1 MMCPPLLPSF
11 PCLHLWIWATP
22 PHPGFPTVFVYS
34 LCRILYK
41 HLQQGIPT
49 FFFQCPPKFKNI
61 KVVSPLEQR
70 FSTWGTRTPKGTR
83 GGHRGYLK
91 SPQGVLEEPTGGTWR
106 ANRYTQ
112 NLKTCWNE
120 AYLGRLFYLGVR
132 EVDSILIWGYAEG
145 YNFDLGVHKYQKVED
160 PCLRV
165 NQIKTHCVF
174 GHRGPKPDKLASLL
188 PASRVP
194 LGGKSSWLGTPD
206 LQPSLD
212 APIY

>member
-1 MMCPPLLPSF
+1 M
-11 PCLHLWIWATP
+11 
-22 PHPGFPTVFVYS
+22 
-34 LCRILYK
+34 R
-41 HLQQGIPT
+41 
-49 FFFQCPPKFKNI
+49 
-61 KVVSPLEQR
+61 
-70 FSTWGTRTPKGTR
+70 
-83 GGHRGYLK
+83 
-91 SPQGVLEEPTGGTWR
+91 SPQGY
-106 ANRYTQ
+106 AK
-112 NLKTCWNE
+112 LKKPFSNE
-120 AYLGRLFYLGVR
+120 AYLGRIFYLGVR